1 MPGIKERI
9 GGHFRENPITM
20 GRKLDNFLT
29 ENLSVL
35 AREYDLATEKDVAPI
50 DQQFEDHDKTIN
62 ELEKWKV
69 DVKDRVSI
77 LKKKVKKIE
86 LAKGGGK

>member
-9 GGHFRENPITM
+9 GGHFRDNPITM
-20 GRKLDNFLT
+20 GRKVDNYLT

-35 AREYDLATEKDVAPI
+35 TREYKLAAEKDIAPI
-50 DQQFEDHDKTIN
+50 DQQLDDHDTTIC

-77 LKKKVKKIE
+77 IKKRVNKIE
-86 LAKGGGK
+86 LATGGGK